1 MKADDVS
8 FLRFLEGTDKNFVIP
23 VFQRNYDWKK
33 EQCEQLFNDVVDIC
47 NNNFRS
53 HFLGT
58 IVSVYN
64 DEGKGQEYLI
74 IDGQQ
79 RITTISLMLLVIV
92 RLIENNEMQTQEI
105 IKEKILDEY
114 LVNKYAKHE
123 SKIKLKSVKEDQK
136 YFTAL
141 INNEE
146 IESNVNSNIIL
157 NYNYFKEK
165 FKNIKPP
172 ITLDHIYSAITK
184 LNIVAIE
191 LKRGEDDPQLIFESM
206 NSTGL
211 NLTQADLVRNFILMR
226 ESQEKQNYFFS
237 KYWEKIEQNTSLHLS
252 DFIRDYFTF
261 KENVIPN
268 KDKVYLS
275 FKKYVYSNNL
285 DKRIEDLLIDLLKF
299 SNYYN
304 KIIFSN
310 DDDKNINKCL
320 KYINDLDVSVC
331 YPFLL
336 EVYDDYHQGIISK
349 EDFIKILDI
358 IKSFSFRRL
367 ICEVPTNALN
377 KIYMSLGKNIKKY
390 DDYKDNYV
398 EILKYILLEKKD
410 SQRFPSDIEFSEKL
424 VTKDIYNLKGKN
436 KIHLL
441 ESLENYNNKEKI
453 DLDKLL
459 KDGDLN
465 IEHIMPQ
472 TLSKSWKDSL
482 GDSFQEIQD
491 KYLHT
496 IGNITLTAYNA
507 KMSNKT
513 FAEKKNMENGFKD
526 SKLFLNQYLKDLEK
540 WDEGTIQNRAEIL
553 KEIAL
558 KIWKNISTN
567 YSSKVKYENSYSL
580 ADDHNYTSERIDS
593 FVFLDKEYKVKNW
606 IDFYKQISE
615 ILFYLDPNIFSSF
628 LDDEDFKGK
637 SRNYISNNKEELC
650 RYIKIG
656 ENIFIETN
664 FSAETIV
671 NLVRTMFK
679 KYEFEEDE
687 LIIKI
692 DKSDI

>member
-1 MKADDVS
+1 
-8 FLRFLEGTDKNFVIP
+8 
-23 VFQRNYDWKK
+23 
-33 EQCEQLFNDVVDIC
+33 
-47 NNNFRS
+47 
-53 HFLGT
+53 
-58 IVSVYN
+58 
-64 DEGKGQEYLI
+64 
-74 IDGQQ
+74 
-79 RITTISLMLLVIV
+79 
-92 RLIENNEMQTQEI
+92 
-105 IKEKILDEY
+105 
-114 LVNKYAKHE
+114 
-123 SKIKLKSVKEDQK
+123 
-136 YFTAL
+136 
-141 INNEE
+141 
-146 IESNVNSNIIL
+146 
-157 NYNYFKEK
+157 
-165 FKNIKPP
+165 
-172 ITLDHIYSAITK
+172 
-184 LNIVAIE
+184 
-191 LKRGEDDPQLIFESM
+191 
-206 NSTGL
+206 
-211 NLTQADLVRNFILMR
+211 
-226 ESQEKQNYFFS
+226 
-237 KYWEKIEQNTSLHLS
+237 
-252 DFIRDYFTF
+252 
-261 KENVIPN
+261 
-268 KDKVYLS
+268 
-275 FKKYVYSNNL
+275 
-285 DKRIEDLLIDLLKF
+285 
-299 SNYYN
+299 
-304 KIIFSN
+304 
-310 DDDKNINKCL
+310 
-320 KYINDLDVSVC
+320 
-331 YPFLL
+331 
-336 EVYDDYHQGIISK
+336 
-349 EDFIKILDI
+349 
-358 IKSFSFRRL
+358 
-367 ICEVPTNALN
+367 
-377 KIYMSLGKNIKKY
+377 MSLGKNIKKY